1 MKPKKSP
8 QFKVQ
13 LSGSKAIAK
22 KTLVVLFVIGVLLCI
37 AKLSYSVNQELP
49 LSKGNAS
56 FVIKKGDTFNSVIER
71 ISEELGTS
79 DVFWTKL
86 AYKFHGTPI
95 VKAGRY
101 NIYPE
106 TRLNK
111 LIKRFSD
118 GDIERFRFTII
129 EGTIA
134 SRAAFKLKDIIELNN
149 LDIGFDEEI
158 EAFFTEEAKVFPDT
172 YFFSDSDDLK
182 KVLYASQVSLN
193 QYLQDLWQQKPA
205 SNPLKTPE
213 EALVLAS
220 MIEREAMLTSEQ
232 ETIASVFLFR
242 LVKGMRLQSDPT
254 SSYGYYQDYGE
265 KIGRKVLVDQNEF
278 NTYKIDGLPPS
289 PICYPSKS
297 AIEAAIL
304 SVPGEYLFFVAKGD
318 GSHVFSKNYED
329 HNKAVKKY
337 IYSK

>member
-1 MKPKKSP
+1 
-8 QFKVQ
+8 VQ
-13 LSGSKAIAK
+13 LSGFKAIAK
-22 KTLVVLFVIGVLLCI
+22 KSLVATVVIVILLFT
-37 AKLSYSVNQELP
+37 AKLSYSVNQKIP
-49 LSKGNAS
+49 LIKENTS
-56 FVIKKGDTFNSVIER
+56 FIIKTGETFNSVIER
-71 ISEELGTS
+71 ISRELGTS

-86 AYKFHGTPI
+86 VYKIHGTPI

-106 TRLNK
+106 TRLNQ

-134 SRAAFKLKDIIELNN
+134 SRAEFKLKDIIELNN
-149 LDIGFDEEI
+149 LDISIDEEI
-158 EAFFTEEAKVFPDT
+158 KAFFSKEAMIFPDT

-182 KVLYASQVSLN
+182 RVLQTSKESLHE
-193 QYLQDLWQQKPA
+193 YLQDLWQQKPN

-265 KIGRKVLVDQNEF
+265 KIGRRVLVDQNEF
-278 NTYKIDGLPPS
+278 NTYRIDGLPPS

-297 AIEAAIL
+297 AIEAAIK

>member
-1 MKPKKSP
+1 M
-8 QFKVQ
+8 Q

-22 KTLVVLFVIGVLLCI
+22 KTLVIIVTIGVLLFT
-37 AKLSYSVNQELP
+37 AKLSYSVNQQIP
-49 LSKGNAS
+49 LIQENTT
-56 FVIKKGDTFNSVIER
+56 FIIKKGETFNTVIER
-71 ISEELGTS
+71 ISEEFGTS
-79 DVFWTKL
+79 GVFWTKL
-86 AYKFHGTPI
+86 VYKIHGTPI

-111 LIKRFSD
+111 LIDRFSD
-118 GDIERFRFTII
+118 GDVENFKFTII

-134 SRAAFKLKDIIELNN
+134 SRAAFKLKDIIEINN
-149 LDIGFDEEI
+149 LDIVFDEEI
-158 EAFFTEEAKVFPDT
+158 NAFFLKEAVIFPDT
-172 YFFSDSDDLK
+172 YFFSDIDDLK
-182 KVLYASQVSLN
+182 RVLKSSQQSLN
-193 QYLQDLWQQKPA
+193 QYLQDLWQQKPV

-232 ETIASVFLFR
+232 KTIASVFLFR

-265 KIGRKVLVDQNEF
+265 KIGRKVLSDQNEF
-278 NTYKIDGLPPS
+278 NTYRIDGLPPS

-297 AIEAAIL
+297 AIEAAIM
-304 SVPGEYLFFVAKGD
+304 SIPGEYLFFVAKGD

>member
-1 MKPKKSP
+1 M
-8 QFKVQ
+8 
-13 LSGSKAIAK
+13 SGSKAIAK
-22 KTLVVLFVIGVLLCI
+22 KTLVVSVVIGVLLFA
-37 AKLSYSVNQELP
+37 AKFSYSVNQEIP
-49 LSKGNAS
+49 LSEGNTT

-71 ISEELGTS
+71 ISRELGTS
-79 DVFWTKL
+79 NVFWTKL
-86 AYKFHGTPI
+86 VYKIHGTPI

-106 TRLNK
+106 TRLNQ

-134 SRAAFKLKDIIELNN
+134 SRAEFKLKDIIELNN
-149 LDIGFDEEI
+149 LDISIDEEI
-158 EAFFTEEAKVFPDT
+158 KAFFSKEAMIFPDT

-182 KVLYASQVSLN
+182 RVLQTSKESLHE
-193 QYLQDLWQQKPA
+193 YLQDLWQQKPN

-232 ETIASVFLFR
+232 QTIASVFLFR

-278 NTYKIDGLPPS
+278 NTYKIDGLPP
-289 PICYPSKS
+289 
-297 AIEAAIL
+297 
-304 SVPGEYLFFVAKGD
+304 
-318 GSHVFSKNYED
+318 
-329 HNKAVKKY
+329 
-337 IYSK
+337 

>member
-1 MKPKKSP
+1 MKPKKSQ

-13 LSGSKAIAK
+13 LSGFKAIAK
-22 KTLVVLFVIGVLLCI
+22 KSLVATVVIVILLFT
-37 AKLSYSVNQELP
+37 AKLSYSVNQKIP
-49 LSKGNAS
+49 LIKENTS
-56 FVIKKGDTFNSVIER
+56 FIIKTGETFNSVIER
-71 ISEELGTS
+71 ISRELGTS

-86 AYKFHGTPI
+86 VYKIHGTPI

-106 TRLNK
+106 TRLNQ

-134 SRAAFKLKDIIELNN
+134 SRAEFKLKDIIELNN
-149 LDIGFDEEI
+149 LDISIDEEI
-158 EAFFTEEAKVFPDT
+158 KAFFSKEAMIFPDT

-182 KVLYASQVSLN
+182 RVLQTSKESLHE
-193 QYLQDLWQQKPA
+193 YLQDLWQQKPN

-265 KIGRKVLVDQNEF
+265 KIGRRVLVDQNEF
-278 NTYKIDGLPPS
+278 NTYRIDGLPPS

-297 AIEAAIL
+297 AIEAAIK

>member
-1 MKPKKSP
+1 M
-8 QFKVQ
+8 Q

-22 KTLVVLFVIGVLLCI
+22 KTLVVIVIIGVLLFT
-37 AKLSYSVNQELP
+37 AKLSYSINQKIP
-49 LSKGNAS
+49 LIEENAS
-56 FVIKKGDTFNSVIER
+56 FVIKKGESFNSVIER
-71 ISEELGTS
+71 ISAEFGTS
-79 DVFWTKL
+79 DLFWTKL
-86 AYKFHGTPI
+86 VYKIHGTPI

-106 TRLNK
+106 TSLNN
-111 LIKRFSD
+111 LIERFSD
-118 GDIERFRFTII
+118 GDIERFRFTVI

-134 SRAAFKLKDIIELNN
+134 SRAAFKLKDIIEINN
-149 LDIGFDEEI
+149 LDIVLDEEI
-158 EAFFTEEAKVFPDT
+158 KAFFSKEAVIFPDT

-182 KVLYASQVSLN
+182 RVLQSSQESLK

-278 NTYKIDGLPPS
+278 NTYRIDGLPPS

-318 GSHVFSKNYED
+318 GSHEFTKNYED

>member
-1 MKPKKSP
+1 
-8 QFKVQ
+8 VQ

-22 KTLVVLFVIGVLLCI
+22 KTLVVTVVIGVLLFI
-37 AKLSYSVNQELP
+37 AKLSYSVNQKIP
-49 LSKGNAS
+49 LIEENAS
-56 FVIKKGDTFNSVIER
+56 FVIKKGETFNSVIER
-71 ISEELGTS
+71 ISAEFGTS
-79 DVFWTKL
+79 DLFWTKL
-86 AYKFHGTPI
+86 VYKIHGTPI

-106 TRLNK
+106 TRLKK
-111 LIKRFSD
+111 LIDRFSE
-118 GDIERFRFTII
+118 GDIERFRFTVI

-134 SRAAFKLKDIIELNN
+134 SRAAFKLKDIIEINN
-149 LDIGFDEEI
+149 LDIVLDEEI
-158 EAFFTEEAKVFPDT
+158 KAFFSKEAVIFPDT

-182 KVLYASQVSLN
+182 RVLQTSQESLN

-278 NTYKIDGLPPS
+278 NTYRIDGLPPS

-297 AIEAAIL
+297 AIEAAIK